1 MRNASWPYYDKGT
14 LVGGRSGPRPD
25 KAEIIKLGPAEV
37 LTKLRHVSAVLLGM
51 RGSKCMFLVKS
62 CLRIVSDD
70 VGSALVIGHLQ
81 RRSSRPKSAITRSA
95 QRPSVHLSSFKPRQ
109 LRRPK
114 EKLPEGC
121 EAWSFQSTPADCRA
135 WKVSSIRKSGLSR
148 SFLAFMGKNATHHRR
163 PYTSR
168 TPGRS
173 TPNAGRN
180 RKHQRSVPRSRRLL
194 EHRGTRRC
202 RRASHRH
209 RGLRRAP
216 RRKPGLQ
223 LLTRVT
229 GPSPVQYQVST
240 LRFSIRT

>member
-81 RRSSRPKSAITRSA
+81 RRSSRPKSAITGSA

-148 SFLAFMGKNATHHRR
+148 SFFASWA
-163 PYTSR
+163 R
-168 TPGRS
+168 TPLTIVAHILPGRRVVVRPTLGAIGS
-173 TPNAGRN
+173 ISARYHGADACLNTAEPAAADVHRTAIADSAEPHGE
-180 RKHQRSVPRSRRLL
+180 SR
-194 EHRGTRRC
+194 GC
-202 RRASHRH
+202 NC
-209 RGLRRAP
+209 
-216 RRKPGLQ
+216 
-223 LLTRVT
+223 
-229 GPSPVQYQVST
+229 
-240 LRFSIRT
+240 